1 MDTVTKRRNATSVR
15 LQSLFH
21 IIRLKAAAPYNER
34 DVDHPDMIFV
44 HLQSQFYLD
53 VQDDSRS
60 LSLPHFPDNIRL
72 EFPTRTAF
80 LDSTDDCD
88 DVRPPGYPANLAC
101 CTYTFEE

>member
-15 LQSLFH
+15 LQSLFASKL
-21 IIRLKAAAPYNER
+21 RPLNER

-44 HLQSQFYLD
+44 HPQSQFYLD

-88 DVRPPGYPANLAC
+88 DVRPPLSAGYPANLAC